1 MEKRVGSSVGI
12 AAFLVVILHLFT
24 GSSADH
30 PANPS
35 PLKKEAAASEH
46 PSADTEHPEHAEGK
60 GPWLATR
67 QLFHRNGLPADAAQC
82 ESYLLPSEPPRPAR
96 CERSSMLSMYGI
108 DSNFD
113 VKNLTTLIATI
124 PDPLHTRMSV
134 ETDRELDAIQQAAY
148 HSGWELATQWL
159 PWTFKANPAATSM
172 SLDSEHLDIEKYP
185 GLLVFRRHFTSTD
198 VMSQLL
204 LIFVVGETPTAGING
219 YQFEFAR
226 RSICKMWP
234 AHPHRIA
241 IMGPKFSGSF
251 MSLTKFIG
259 DDTEAHHYDVRA
271 GSVSNMNYAATMLEA
286 LKVNQGYSID
296 DTAQCKRSITFHAST
311 LPSSAFTKQFWQLAH
326 DSWGYGHE
334 QLAELIED
342 QSGFSFQ
349 PPHPGKHQPEEESPD
364 NIIRY
369 RYPRNIAQLRNSYSD
384 VAFSNGQKQDESTA
398 PAVEFSL
405 KDTQSGEDT
414 FPIFS
419 TNHTPVSQNA
429 ILEQIVTNLNHR
441 HVRVVSLTSTNVFD
455 TIFLAKVIARY
466 CPDTRIVLSGADLLF
481 VEEANT
487 GSLTGVMAISPF
499 PNFPEGSL
507 WADPE
512 KKDITTFAESDSIGD
527 FNATLSLLKG
537 PLSETQPF
545 EGSIAS
551 KPNDFLAPWVLV
563 LSRSGWLPVDLLEQ
577 ANPLLDEGR
586 PAKQSALNAAPT
598 RNRSVNG
605 PRWFDDSQRPPAHDL
620 IHEQKSLP
628 KVSRA
633 WTTLCILIASVAIG
647 FCVRLY
653 YLKTHCCLLVWST
666 LCLADLVDRSRP
678 VNWLVHFRY
687 LSLVFCLATLA
698 FIVNIFLSPLFAARF
713 VYHSPVAEMPLELLV
728 LAGFLAPLVTAIHI
742 STLVPFRAFDEHPG
756 SCTVSQRLSLAAV
769 SIRAAVL
776 LVPLA
781 GAVCWW
787 TCCATG
793 VKGWFVCFR
802 SFTLSIPVSPIWPL
816 LLSALALFV
825 IGFSHLC
832 RFTWVE
838 RQQPSLNTAT
848 FDEFLWGQFGILKS
862 RLNRVLQSPAQISR
876 VRKPPIVLLAT
887 LASIFLLVLLF
898 PAESLRSFES
908 RSFEDLLICMLLPIG
923 MLLALTFLQFAYCWS
938 TFHEFLTTLQTLD
951 LGRFFAQL
959 PDFRGSAPIWVR
971 EVKVLSL
978 MTATNSSI
986 ALHNLQSSGAL
997 RKTWNDRYR
1006 LHLGHLFS
1014 RRDQNRSRAQ
1024 FIKAYR
1030 VFGHVSARIT
1040 QLLGN
1045 DILKPYWKRNAI
1057 HFIDEEAEAPVKAS
1071 AVAVGATLILTTGR
1085 GGASASNPTTES
1097 VTEESYAF
1105 ASKYVALQ
1113 FAAYISYILR
1123 HLQNLLLC
1131 CTLSYALLV
1140 LALNSFSFQAPRA
1153 ISEFLIL
1160 SLIVGAA
1167 IVVRFLIQSE
1177 HDVIL
1182 NRLSGTSEHEIGTA
1196 FYIKLLAYGALPVLT
1211 VLGTQFPAISRFV
1224 SEWAEPTLA
1233 AVR

>member
-1 MEKRVGSSVGI
+1 MDKRVGSSAGV

-24 GSSADH
+24 GGAADH
-30 PANPS
+30 PSNASS
-35 PLKKEAAASEH
+35 PKKETAASASA
-46 PSADTEHPEHAEGK
+46 SADTEHSEHAEGK

-67 QLFHRNGLPADAAQC
+67 QFFHRNGRPAGAAEC
-82 ESYLLPSEPPRPAR
+82 ESYLLPSEPVKPAG
-96 CERSSMLSMYGI
+96 CERGSLLSLYGL

-124 PDPLHTRMSV
+124 ADPLHTRMAV

-159 PWTFKANPAATSM
+159 PWTFKANLAAASM
-172 SLDSEHLDIEKYP
+172 SSTTEDLDIEKYP
-185 GLLVFRRHFTSTD
+185 GLLVFRQHFTST
-198 VMSQLL
+198 SITSKLL

-234 AHPHRIA
+234 DHPHRIA
-241 IMGPKFSGSF
+241 VMGPKFSGSF
-251 MSLTKFIG
+251 LSLTKFIG
-259 DDTEAHHYDVRA
+259 EDTEAHHYDIRA
-271 GSVSNMNYAATMLEA
+271 GSVSNMTYAATMLETLSA
-286 LKVNQGYSID
+286 QKGYSID
-296 DTAQCKRSITFHAST
+296 GATQCKRSITFHAST
-311 LPSSAFTKQFWQLAH
+311 LPSNSFTKQFWQLAH
-326 DSWGYGHE
+326 HGWGYGHE

-349 PPHPGKHQPEEESPD
+349 PLHRGKHRPEEESLD
-364 NIIRY
+364 NIITY

-384 VAFSNGQKQDESTA
+384 VAFSNGQKQDESTT

-429 ILEQIVTNLNHR
+429 ILEQIVGNLNHR

-466 CPDTRIVLSGADLLF
+466 CPDTRIVLSGTDLLF

-499 PNFPEGSL
+499 PTFPEGSR

-512 KKDITTFAESDSIGD
+512 QKDITTFAESDSIGD
-527 FNATLSLLKG
+527 FNATLSLLDAS
-537 PLSETQPF
+537 PDRAQPF
-545 EGSIAS
+545 EGSIAT
-551 KPNDFLAPWVLV
+551 KPNDFLEPWLLV

-577 ANPLLDEGR
+577 ANPLLAEGR
-586 PAKQSALNAAPT
+586 SPKQSTLNAAPALD
-598 RNRSVNG
+598 RSVNG
-605 PRWFDDSQRPPAHDL
+605 PRWFDASQRPPAHDL

-628 KVSRA
+628 RVSRA
-633 WTTLCILIASVAIG
+633 WTTLCILIASAAIG

-653 YLKTHCCLLVWST
+653 YLKRHCCLLVWST

-698 FIVNIFLSPLFAARF
+698 FIVNIFLAPLFAAHF
-713 VYHSPVAEMPLELLV
+713 IYHSPVAELPLELLV
-728 LAGFLAPLVTAIHI
+728 LIGFLVPLGTAIHI
-742 STLVPFRAFDEHPG
+742 SVLVPFRAYDEYSD
-756 SCTVSQRLSLAAV
+756 SCTFSQRLSLAAIA
-769 SIRAAVL
+769 IRAAVL
-776 LVPLA
+776 LGPLA

-793 VKGWFVCFR
+793 VRGWFVCFR

-825 IGFSHLC
+825 IGFFHLR

-838 RQQPSLNTAT
+838 RQQPSLNTST

-876 VRKPPIVLLAT
+876 VRKPPIVFLAT

-908 RSFEDLLICMLLPIG
+908 RSFEGLLICMLLPIG
-923 MLLALTFLQFAYCWS
+923 VLLALTFLQFAYCWS
-938 TFHEFLTTLQTLD
+938 TFHEFLATLQTLD
-951 LGRFFAQL
+951 LARFFAQL

-986 ALHNLQSSGAL
+986 AIHNLQSSGAL
-997 RKTWNDRYR
+997 KKSWNDRYR
-1006 LHLGHLFS
+1006 RHLGHLFS
-1014 RRDQNRSRAQ
+1014 HRDQNRSRAQ

-1040 QLLGN
+1040 QVLGN
-1045 DILKPYWKRNAI
+1045 TILKPYWKSNAI
-1057 HFIDEEAEAPVKAS
+1057 HFIDEDAESPVKAS
-1071 AVAVGATLILTTGR
+1071 AAAVGSKLVLAV
-1085 GGASASNPTTES
+1085 GGGVSIASSTAEA

-1131 CTLSYALLV
+1131 CTLAYALLV
-1140 LALNSFSFQAPRA
+1140 LALNSFSFQAPRT

-1160 SLIVGAA
+1160 SLILGAA
-1167 IVVRFLIQSE
+1167 IVLRFLIQSE

-1182 NRLSGTSEHEIGTA
+1182 SRLSGTPEGEIGQA
-1196 FYIKLLAYGALPVLT
+1196 FYVKLLAYGALPVLT
-1211 VLGTQFPAISRFV
+1211 VLGTQFPAMSRFL

-1233 AVR
+1233 AMR